1 VLLTKF
7 EVSSLS
13 NFDDMFDRMPK
24 IVGSRELGHI
34 HIQGKL
40 DISSPSSLG
49 DIDAAM
55 VDVTLNDL

>member
-1 VLLTKF
+1 
-7 EVSSLS
+7 
-13 NFDDMFDRMPK
+13 MFDRMPK